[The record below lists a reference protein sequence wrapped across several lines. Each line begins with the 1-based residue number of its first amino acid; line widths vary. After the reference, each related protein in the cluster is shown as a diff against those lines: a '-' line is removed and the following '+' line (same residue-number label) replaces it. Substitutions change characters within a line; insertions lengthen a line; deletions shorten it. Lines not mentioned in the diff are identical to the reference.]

1 MIRAVVKE
9 PQKVS
14 VQINEHV
21 SNESVSNESVS
32 NERISNKHRSNEHRS
47 NEHRSSVNKRNVIKL
62 IMLSLAVLI
71 AVAFYL
77 LMNSHPE
84 KPKLFSYILGLR
96 LPALLCMI
104 IACISI
110 GVATLIFQSI
120 VNNRIVTPALLGMNS
135 IYSFLHTAAV
145 FVLGT
150 GSTLFLNAN
159 LAFAV
164 DLVTMGVVATL
175 IYWYLFRATGHN
187 ILYIMLIGMV
197 LSSLFGSIQS
207 TMIRVM
213 DPNEYDALL
222 GSLVADFNN
231 VNGEIIVFALVMLVA
246 IAFFLRKELKL
257 LDVITMGR
265 HQAINLGVDYDKVI
279 RKLLFGVVLC
289 MAVATATIGP
299 VSFLGLIVANMSR
312 QMLKTYKHS
321 YLIAGASLLGML
333 ALIGGQMISQHIF
346 HFTVPVSTFVTVAGG
361 IYFLYLLLFKKG
373 AY

>member
-1 MIRAVVKE
+1 MNRAKMHRRNVTRLALLAVMVLVAVV
-9 PQKVS
+9 
-14 VQINEHV
+14 
-21 SNESVSNESVS
+21 
-32 NERISNKHRSNEHRS
+32 
-47 NEHRSSVNKRNVIKL
+47 
-62 IMLSLAVLI
+62 
-71 AVAFYL
+71 FYL
-77 LMNSHPE
+77 LVNSHPE
-84 KPKLFSYILGLR
+84 KPKLFQYILSLR
-96 LPALLCMI
+96 LPTLLCMI

-110 GVATLIFQSI
+110 GAATLIFQSI

-164 DLVTMGVVATL
+164 DLLTMGVVGTL
-175 IYWYLFRATGHN
+175 IYWYLFKKTGHN
-187 ILYIMLIGMV
+187 VLYIMLIGTV
-197 LSSLFGSIQS
+197 LSSLFGSVQS
-207 TMIRVM
+207 AMIRVM

-231 VNGEIIVFALVMLVA
+231 INGEIILFATIMLLVL
-246 IAFFLRKELKL
+246 AFVLRRELGL

-265 HQAINLGVDYDKVI
+265 NQAINLGVDYDNVI

-312 QMLKTYKHS
+312 QIFKTYKHS
-321 YLIAGASLLGML
+321 HLMVGASLMGML
-333 ALIGGQMISQHIF
+333 ALIGGQMISQHLF
-346 HFTVPVSTFVTVAGG
+346 HFTVPVSTFVTIAGG

>member
-1 MIRAVVKE
+1 MNKTVHRKNTIRLLTLTAMVF
-9 PQKVS
+9 
-14 VQINEHV
+14 
-21 SNESVSNESVS
+21 
-32 NERISNKHRSNEHRS
+32 
-47 NEHRSSVNKRNVIKL
+47 
-62 IMLSLAVLI
+62 I

-77 LMNSHPE
+77 LVNSHPE
-84 KPKLFSYILGLR
+84 KPKLFYYILSFR
-96 LPALLCMI
+96 VPTLLCMV

-145 FVLGT
+145 FLLGT
-150 GSTLFLNAN
+150 GSKLFLNAN

-164 DLVTMGVVATL
+164 DLVTMGIVGTL
-175 IYWYLFRATGHN
+175 IYWYLFKKTGHN
-187 ILYIMLIGMV
+187 VLYIMLIGTV
-197 LSSLFGSIQS
+197 LSSLFGSVQS
-207 TMIRVM
+207 AMIRVM

-222 GSLVADFNN
+222 SSLVADFNN
-231 VNGEIIVFALVMLVA
+231 VNGEIILFAVMMLLILTFV
-246 IAFFLRKELKL
+246 LRKELKL

-265 HQAINLGVDYDKVI
+265 NQAINLGVDYDNVI

-312 QMLKTYKHS
+312 QIFKTYKHS
-321 YLIAGASLLGML
+321 HLMVGASLMGML
-333 ALIGGQMISQHIF
+333 ALIGGQMISQHLF
-346 HFTVPVSTFVTVAGG
+346 HFTVPVSTFVTIAGG
-361 IYFLYLLLFKKG
+361 VYFLYLLLFKKG

>member
-1 MIRAVVKE
+1 MSKTVHTLKKIDV
-9 PQKVS
+9 
-14 VQINEHV
+14 H
-21 SNESVSNESVS
+21 
-32 NERISNKHRSNEHRS
+32 
-47 NEHRSSVNKRNVIKL
+47 KRNVRRL
-62 IMLSLAVLI
+62 LLLMVMVLV

-77 LMNSHPE
+77 LLNSHPE
-84 KPKLFSYILGLR
+84 KPKLFAYILRLR
-96 LPALLCMI
+96 FPALICMI

-164 DLVTMGVVATL
+164 DLVTMGVVATF
-175 IYWYLFRATGHN
+175 IYWYLFKATGHN
-187 ILYIMLIGMV
+187 VLYIMLIGTV
-197 LSSLFGSIQS
+197 LSSLFGSVQS
-207 TMIRVM
+207 AMIRVM

-222 GSLVADFNN
+222 GSLVADFNH
-231 VNGEIIVFALVMLVA
+231 VNGEIIVFAILILAA
-246 IAFFLRKELKL
+246 ITFFLRKELAL

-265 HQAINLGVDYDKVI
+265 NQAVNLGVEYDRVI

-312 QMLKTYKHS
+312 QILKTYKHS
-321 YLIAGASLLGML
+321 HLMLGASLMGML
-333 ALIGGQMISQHIF
+333 ALIGGQMIAQHIF
-346 HFTVPVSTFVTVAGG
+346 HFTVPVSTFVTIAGG

>member
-1 MIRAVVKE
+1 MNKITKTSK
-9 PQKVS
+9 KVN
-14 VQINEHV
+14 V
-21 SNESVSNESVS
+21 
-32 NERISNKHRSNEHRS
+32 HR
-47 NEHRSSVNKRNVIKL
+47 RNVIRL
-62 IMLSLAVLI
+62 IALAVAVAI
-71 AVAFYL
+71 SVAFYL
-77 LMNSHPE
+77 LVNAHPE
-84 KPKLFSYILGLR
+84 KPKLFAYILSLR
-96 LPALLCMI
+96 LPALICMI

-159 LAFAV
+159 YAFAV
-164 DLVTMGVVATL
+164 DLITMGVIATFL
-175 IYWYLFRATGHN
+175 YWYLFKVTGHN
-187 ILYIMLIGMV
+187 VLYIMLIGTV
-197 LSSLFGSIQS
+197 LSSLFGSVQS
-207 TMIRVM
+207 AMIRVM

-231 VNGEIIVFALVMLVA
+231 VNGEIIGFAFVILAVITFV
-246 IAFFLRKELKL
+246 LRKELKL

-265 HQAINLGVDYDKVI
+265 HQAINLGVDYDNAI
-279 RKLLFGVVLC
+279 RKLMFGVVLC

-312 QMLKTYKHS
+312 QVLKTYKHS
-321 YLIAGASLLGML
+321 HLMIGASLMGML
-333 ALIGGQMISQHIF
+333 ALIGGQMVSQHMF
-346 HFTVPVSTFVTVAGG
+346 HFTVPVSTFVTIAGG
-361 IYFLYLLLFKKG
+361 IYFLYLLLFRKG